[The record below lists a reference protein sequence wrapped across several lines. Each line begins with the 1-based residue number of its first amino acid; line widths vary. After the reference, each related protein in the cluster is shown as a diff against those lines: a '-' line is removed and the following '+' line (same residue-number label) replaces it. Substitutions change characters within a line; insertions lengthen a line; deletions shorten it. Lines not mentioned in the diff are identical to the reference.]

1 MKKKKSKNRT
11 LSNEETEEIVNTLIQ
26 NIMVLRE
33 DEDITWGDFKNET
46 AVSQS
51 VISNWGSE
59 TTDGKKKKLIV
70 PKFESVLKIAHYFNV
85 SLDWLTGLSTNRETC
100 PVPLTYKEWI
110 VFIEKSLDNGVV
122 KPFYRP
128 ELDKRPPIYDDET
141 QEKMESFI
149 KSFVSSS
156 FESDV
161 PETIEVPIE
170 DYFNVEYTYTP
181 QPDSIYDVTED
192 MDGIYPDILEIK
204 DTFLKC
210 IIACLHFYK
219 KIGPEEYYKYFREHI
234 MNQYGNKRVLGL
246 DAYELRAPAELL
258 EDMNKEYDME
268 AKEHDTVSG
277 TIFAKYKSIRDINT
291 EELSKIWNKLKFCK
305 EKLDEGEI
313 KTVHQLRQEY
323 FQNLITEDNSK

>member
-1 MKKKKSKNRT
+1 MEKKKSENRT

-26 NIMVLRE
+26 NINVLKE
-33 DEDITWGDFKNET
+33 DEDITWGDFKKKIE
-46 AVSQS
+46 VSQS
-51 VISNWGSE
+51 AISNWGSE
-59 TTDGKKKKLIV
+59 TKDGKRKKLIA

-85 SLDWLTGLSTNRETC
+85 SLDWLAGLSTNRESC

-110 VFIEKSLDNGVV
+110 ITIENYLDNGVV
-122 KPFYRP
+122 RPFYRP

-149 KSFVSSS
+149 ESFVSGS
-156 FESDV
+156 FKSDT

-181 QPDSIYDVTED
+181 QPDSIYDVAGD
-192 MDGIYPDILEIK
+192 MDGIYPDILKIK
-204 DTFLKC
+204 DTFLRC

-234 MNQYGNKRVLGL
+234 INQYGNKRVLEL
-246 DAYELRAPAELL
+246 DAYELRAPAEVLKA
-258 EDMNKEYDME
+258 MNEKYDME

-277 TIFAKYKSIRDINT
+277 TIFAKYKSIRDISS

-305 EKLDEGEI
+305 GKLDEGEI
-313 KTVHQLRQEY
+313 KTVRQLRQEY
-323 FQNLITEDNSK
+323 FENLITEDDSK

>member
-1 MKKKKSKNRT
+1 MEKKKSENRT

-26 NIMVLRE
+26 NIMVLKE
-33 DEDITWGDFKNET
+33 DEGITWDDFKKEIN
-46 AVSQS
+46 VGQS
-51 VISNWGSE
+51 AISNWGSE
-59 TTDGKKKKLIV
+59 TKDGKGKRLIV
-70 PKFESVLKIAHYFNV
+70 PMFESVLKIAHYFNV
-85 SLDWLTGLSTNRETC
+85 SLDWLAGLSTNREVY

-110 VFIEKSLDNGVV
+110 ITIENYLDNGVV
-122 KPFYRP
+122 RPFYRP

-149 KSFVSSS
+149 KSFVSGS
-156 FESDV
+156 FGSDV

-170 DYFNVEYTYTP
+170 DYFNVEYTYTL

-204 DTFLKC
+204 DTFLRC

-234 MNQYGNKRVLGL
+234 MNQYGNEKVLEL
-246 DAYELRAPAELL
+246 DAYELRAPAKLL
-258 EDMNKEYDME
+258 EAMNKKYDMA

-277 TIFAKYKSIRDINT
+277 TIFAKYKSIRDINAQ
-291 EELSKIWNKLKFCK
+291 ELSKIWNKLKFCK
-305 EKLDEGEI
+305 EKFNEGEI

-323 FQNLITEDNSK
+323 FQNLHQLS